1 MPGEHTRIIGGSM
14 VTKDAKWLA
23 EQLQAEVEAPQTG
36 QPSVMST
43 LYAETIDLRHVPPRA
58 ADGPIE
64 ASLMRQISVADM
76 DAVSRGLPERTF
88 DKPSITVEGASVR
101 IRSAIR
107 GTLATGEAVT
117 VNNDVLLEVG
127 DGKIVALEAHRD
139 EESWSNWFKI
149 LKAGK
154 FDPPQAWLDR
164 GGHTPEKQS

>member
-1 MPGEHTRIIGGSM
+1 M

-23 EQLQAEVEAPQTG
+23 EQLQAEVDTPQEG
-36 QPSVMST
+36 EPSVMSS
-43 LYAETIDLRHVPPRA
+43 LYADTIDLRHVPPRS

-64 ASLMRQISVADM
+64 ASLMREISVADM
-76 DAVSRGLPERTF
+76 DAVSRGLLERTF
-88 DKPSITVEGASVR
+88 DPPSIKVEGDSVR
-101 IRSAIR
+101 IRSAMR

-117 VNNDVLLEVG
+117 VNNDVLLEVR

-139 EESWSNWFKI
+139 DESWSNWFKI

-164 GGHTPEKQS
+164 GGHTPENQS